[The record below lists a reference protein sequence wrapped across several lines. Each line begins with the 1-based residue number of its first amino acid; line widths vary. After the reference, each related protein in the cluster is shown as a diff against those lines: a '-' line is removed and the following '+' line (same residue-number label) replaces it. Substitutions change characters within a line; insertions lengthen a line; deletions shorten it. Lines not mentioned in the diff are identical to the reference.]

1 MRLSRFLVVAA
12 LIAGVAFAGVAPGAE
27 AKPRAK
33 RASCLNRILVL
44 GAMPNE
50 IGPLLDQ
57 TVLDESKTVTVE
69 KRRFFVGRLRGHN
82 VVLAMTGIGILNAEE
97 TANIAFSHFR
107 CGSRPAF
114 SAIVFSGVSGAPRIG
129 DVTVPARWT
138 EDGQTFLPVD
148 GTMFATA
155 QRVAGI
161 AEPKLLKTNPLGD
174 PVCACIDPTLV
185 KTVELPHEPAVV
197 IGGDGSTSDPF
208 GGRKLPCFP
217 NGGDVFG
224 CEPCRY
230 QSGNPPDVEGFATG
244 ISPFADPN
252 FFLGFFQNPPTTDT
266 NYVAQDMETAAVARI
281 AAAHGTPFLAFRA
294 GSDGAG
300 DPLMLPGFP
309 FQFFFYKELAA
320 QNAAIMTLEFLQA
333 YRTR

>member
-1 MRLSRFLVVAA
+1 MRLLRFVVVAA
-12 LIAGVAFAGVAPGAE
+12 LVAGVALAGAVPGAE
-27 AKPRAK
+27 AKKAK
-33 RASCLNRILVL
+33 RTSCNKRILVL
-44 GAMPNE
+44 GAMPSE

-57 TVLDESKTVTVE
+57 TVLDETKTVTIE
-69 KRRFFVGRLRGHN
+69 KRRFFVGTLRGRN

-114 SAIVFSGVSGAPRIG
+114 SAVVFSGVSGAPHIG

-138 EDGQTFLPVD
+138 ENEKTFLPVD
-148 GTMFATA
+148 EKMLAVATRA
-155 QRVAGI
+155 AKT
-161 AEPKLLKTNPLGD
+161 AEPKLKRVTPLGD
-174 PVCACIDPTLV
+174 PACACTDPSLV
-185 KTVELPHEPAVV
+185 KTVKLPHTPAVLV
-197 IGGDGSTSDPF
+197 GGDGISEDPF

-244 ISPFADPN
+244 AAPFADPSWFAN
-252 FFLGFFQNPPTTDT
+252 YSFETKTQ
-266 NYVAQDMETAAVARI
+266 YVAQDMETAAVARI
-281 AAAHGTPFLAFRA
+281 AAANNNTPFLAFRA
-294 GSDGAG
+294 GSDGEG

-309 FQFFFYKELAA
+309 FQFFVYKELAA

-333 YRTR
+333 WRAR